1 MRRFAPHALVFL
13 FAFTIAAPAAAQ
25 FPSDSA
31 ILAIIKQRVDYGRSS
46 GIVVGLLEPDG
57 KTRVVAYNER
67 KHGEPA
73 FDARTV
79 FEIGSITKAFT
90 GALLA
95 DMVARG
101 EVKLDDPVQKYL
113 PDNVR
118 LPQRDGKQITLLDL
132 TTQTSALPRMPG
144 NIKPADPSNP
154 YADYTVEQLYAF
166 LPTVELKR
174 EIGAQYEYSNLG
186 VGLLGH
192 VLARR
197 AGKSYEQL
205 VKERILD
212 PLGMRNTSITLSA
225 DQKARLAPGHSQVGE
240 VVSNWD
246 IPTLAG
252 AGALRSNVEDML
264 KFLAANLDTVNAT
277 SKRIR
282 GAITAQRSAGNPMM
296 DIAMGW
302 HIRKFPSRQIV
313 WHNGGTG
320 GYRTIAAFDPSSRR
334 GAVVLTNS
342 AQGADDLAF
351 HLLEPSVPLAVVTP
365 RVERKAVDVTDAVL
379 ERYVGEYELTPALK
393 MTVTRSGNQLFGQ
406 LTGQGPIRLWP
417 ENETDFFV
425 KEVEAQIKFNRDAGG
440 AVASLTLFQGGQTI
454 TAKKIK

>member
-1 MRRFAPHALVFL
+1 MRRFAPYALIL
-13 FAFTIAAPAAAQ
+13 LLAFTTSAPVAAQ

-31 ILAIIKQRVDYGRSS
+31 VLAIIKQRVDYGRSS

-57 KTRVVAYNER
+57 KTRVIAYNER

-118 LPQRDGKQITLLDL
+118 LPQRGGKQITLLDL

-144 NIKPADPSNP
+144 NIKPADSSNP
-154 YADYTVEQLYAF
+154 YADYTVEQMYAF
-166 LPTVELKR
+166 LPTIELTR
-174 EIGAQYEYSNLG
+174 DIGAQYEYSNLG

-264 KFLAANLDTVNAT
+264 RFLAANLDTVNAT

-282 GAITAQRSAGNPMM
+282 GAITMQRSTGNAVM
-296 DIAMGW
+296 DIGMGW

-320 GYRTIAAFDPSSRR
+320 GYRTIAAFDPSTRR

-351 HLLEPSVPLAVVTP
+351 HLLEPSSPLAVVTP
-365 RVERKAVDVTDAVL
+365 RVERKAVAVTDAVL

-393 MTVTRSGNQLFGQ
+393 MTVTRTGNELFGV
-406 LTGQGPIRLWP
+406 LTGQGAIRLWP

-425 KEVEAQIKFNRDAGG
+425 KEVEAQIKFNREAGG
-440 AVASLTLFQGGQTI
+440 AVTSLTLFQGGQTI